1 MRTVMVAPGATPCG
15 TRTRTKRPSG
25 ALTVIDPPGGMLG
38 GIFTRM
44 SVEPGCRGGGRGGC
58 GGAGAPPAPRRIRL
72 LVPVRTFVWTIWA
85 RSTRQG
91 PPGRC
96 DKTTVR
102 SPEALA

>member
-15 TRTRTKRPSG
+15 TRTRTNLPSG

-44 SVEPGCRGGGRGGC
+44 SVEPGWRGGGRGGC
-58 GGAGAPPAPRRIRL
+58 GGADAAPRRIRRR
-72 LVPVRTFVWTIWA
+72 VPVLIFVCVIAA

-102 SPEALA
+102 SPDALA